1 MRSLLT
7 ALYRAIL
14 LTFRRC
20 STSTQAVACNMLL
33 AFFPMLLLI
42 IAALNLMTG
51 PLTAQQD
58 LIRWLRLTLPPGSSQ
73 VVVDFL
79 SRPDPHPWRWALF
92 GLTGFLLAGT
102 QALHLLMDGFRQFTG
117 ESQRPPFWTCQLRA
131 LFLLLLTIVPWLA
144 AVVLT
149 VFGEQARAWLGDHY
163 GLVSFIRV
171 LWSGL
176 FLIVILLMAMFV
188 IAILYR
194 ASRRGFGSLS
204 DVLPG
209 AAVSTLLWWAVNSAF
224 GLYVRR
230 VPFSLAYGGLA
241 AAIGLLIWMQLTA
254 MVVFIGA
261 AFNSLRASSSPS

>member
-1 MRSLLT
+1 MRSFLT
-7 ALYRAIL
+7 TLYRAIL

-20 STSTQAVACNMLL
+20 STLSQAVACNMLL

-42 IAALNLMTG
+42 IAVLNLTTG
-51 PLTAQQD
+51 SLTAQQD
-58 LIRWLRLTLPPGSSQ
+58 VIRWLRLTLPPGSSQ

-79 SRPDPHPWRWALF
+79 SRPDPHPWRWALL
-92 GLTGFLLAGT
+92 GLSGFLLAGT
-102 QALHLLMDGFRQFTG
+102 QALHLLMDGFRQISG
-117 ESQRPPFWTCQLRA
+117 ESERPPFWTRQLRA

-149 VFGEQARAWLGDHY
+149 VFGNQARDWLRDHY
-163 GLVSFIRV
+163 GLVSSVRI
-171 LWSGL
+171 LWGGL
-176 FLIVILLMAMFV
+176 FLAMILLMAMFV

-194 ASRRGFGSLS
+194 ASQRGFGSWS

-209 AAVSTLLWWAVNSAF
+209 AAVAALLWWAANSAF
-224 GLYVRR
+224 GLFVRR
-230 VPFSLAYGGLA
+230 VPYSLAYGGLA

-261 AFNSLRASSSPS
+261 AFNSLRSSSSPS